1 MIPILATDYISNAF
15 GVIFQ
20 NAFQLSLADGIIF
33 IILLFALIF
42 SIQDFRIGL
51 MFMFLINVCG
61 YIFYTLNGFPLGN
74 ITMMV
79 FVSLLLM
86 AFSLFFSKDKA
97 SGGLL
102 G

>member
-1 MIPILATDYISNAF
+1 MIILTDYITPAF
-15 GVIFQ
+15 STIFE
-20 NAFQLSLADGIIF
+20 NAFQLSFADGIIF
-33 IILLFALIF
+33 VIMLFALIF

-86 AFSLFFSKDKA
+86 GVSLFFSK
-97 SGGLL
+97 SSTGGGVL

>member
-1 MIPILATDYISNAF
+1 MTDYIFNAISL
-15 GVIFQ
+15 IFQ

-33 IILLFALIF
+33 VILLMALIF

-51 MFMFLINVCG
+51 MFMFLINICG

-74 ITMMV
+74 ITMMI

-86 AFSLFFSKDKA
+86 AFSIFFSK
-97 SGGLL
+97 SNPGGMI